1 MTPEVLTIAGVVDTL
16 RAHLPPPR
24 LAYSPAEAA
33 RALGVS
39 RDYFDRHV
47 LPELRVVRRGRLR
60 LIPVAEL
67 ERWLV
72 ESACRV
78 LE

>member
-1 MTPEVLTIAGVVDTL
+1 MSGDLAPA
-16 RAHLPPPR
+16 R
-24 LAYSPAEAA
+24 LAYSPDEAA
-33 RALGVS
+33 GALGVS

-47 LPELRVVRRGRLR
+47 MPELRVVRRGRLR

-67 ERWLV
+67 ERWLA
-72 ESACRV
+72 ESAWRA